1 MNILIA
7 KYRRLP
13 RAGRW
18 GLWALVVVAV
28 SVGLVEP
35 ILDRINT
42 VNGKADDRA
51 GALIALAKN
60 PIGEHASEMVSGV
73 RKFGDVLLPGDP
85 DIRSVAFEKRIT
97 AVLDKHKIK
106 NNSTTSRTMPLGQG
120 PLRDVY
126 GEGERI
132 DRLVRE
138 VQFEGT
144 PEQIAAVVSDLENA
158 PEIAAVSRVQVRRG
172 DQQDTAARMLKVT
185 VAAEA
190 WVVGK
195 KGRAR

>member
-1 MNILIA
+1 
-7 KYRRLP
+7 
-13 RAGRW
+13 
-18 GLWALVVVAV
+18 
-28 SVGLVEP
+28 
-35 ILDRINT
+35 
-42 VNGKADDRA
+42 
-51 GALIALAKN
+51 
-60 PIGEHASEMVSGV
+60 
-73 RKFGDVLLPGDP
+73 
-85 DIRSVAFEKRIT
+85 
-97 AVLDKHKIK
+97 
-106 NNSTTSRTMPLGQG
+106 MPLGQG